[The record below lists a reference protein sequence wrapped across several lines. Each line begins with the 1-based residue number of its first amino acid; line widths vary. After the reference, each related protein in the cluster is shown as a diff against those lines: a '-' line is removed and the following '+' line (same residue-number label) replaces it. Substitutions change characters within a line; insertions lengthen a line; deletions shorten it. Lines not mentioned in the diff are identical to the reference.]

1 MSVDTAEENLLY
13 VKEELCRHS
22 VIMKN
27 FIAEVLFAP

>member
-13 VKEELCRHS
+13 VKEELCRHG
-22 VIMKN
+22 VIMN